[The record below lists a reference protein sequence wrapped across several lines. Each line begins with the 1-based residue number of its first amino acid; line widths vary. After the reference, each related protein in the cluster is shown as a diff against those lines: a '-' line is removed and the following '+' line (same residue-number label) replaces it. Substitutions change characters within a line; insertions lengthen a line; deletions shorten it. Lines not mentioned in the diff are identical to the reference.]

1 MPYDVS
7 DAFNSMSLGSPM
19 HMSLER
25 SPMSLGSPMRMS
37 LERSPMESM
46 LPVAESYIRMCQ
58 DYDNRFPRPDNM
70 SFVGLPAP
78 SPERPFMLSFAAG
91 TKQKWSRWHMS

>member
-19 HMSLER
+19 H
-25 SPMSLGSPMRMS
+25 MS

-58 DYDNRFPRPDNM
+58 DYDNRFHRHDNM
-70 SFVGLPAP
+70 SCVGLPAP
-78 SPERPFMLSFAAG
+78 SEEVGDSPPPVAPPRRRRKSAFLLHTA
-91 TKQKWSRWHMS
+91 